1 MNNTM
6 AHLLENHFQEIYNR
20 VKAYAYHRGHPS
32 PEDAAMNSIL
42 SALKKSDIFQGNLE
56 SLVSYIVKI
65 THHDVIDYYRYKSKR
80 PVPTDS
86 IYDIEE
92 SVTPVYTDD
101 YLKYYNII
109 MMLQHL
115 DKAES
120 DAIIARYIYD
130 MDDYE
135 AAKVT
140 KRTPKY
146 LRRARSTA
154 YKKLRTLVAD

>member
-56 SLVSYIVKI
+56 SLVSYIVNI
-65 THHDVIDYYRYKSKR
+65 THFDVIDYHRHRSKV
-80 PVPTDS
+80 PVSTSSVYEIDES
-86 IYDIEE
+86 I
-92 SVTPVYTDD
+92 TPVYNDD
-101 YLKYYNII
+101 YLTYYNII

-130 MDDYE
+130 MDDHE

-140 KRTPKY
+140 KRTAKY

-154 YKKLRTLVAD
+154 YKKLRTFVAN